1 MHPCAK
7 VSIFRLLLLSYLMLL
22 LLFCEQLPFLCVSL
36 PHIGISLEMVK
47 GLEEENSNL
56 QASSA
61 KSAALSSAP
70 YQLTG

>member
-1 MHPCAK
+1 
-7 VSIFRLLLLSYLMLL
+7 MLL